1 MAGRKSNGKNACFE
15 DGEASRFGFRRIE
28 AMVHHTFIYRH
39 QPSSRLCTIDR
50 GRDAIE
56 PADHARY
63 ETYQRASLCLCQM
76 AEITSIVTD
85 PPTIVLL
92 VNYCIFD
99 IDYVRRQDWD
109 VLSIL
114 IHVLLLLDCAGV
126 MKQWEKR

>member
-1 MAGRKSNGKNACFE
+1 
-15 DGEASRFGFRRIE
+15 
-28 AMVHHTFIYRH
+28 
-39 QPSSRLCTIDR
+39 
-50 GRDAIE
+50 
-56 PADHARY
+56 
-63 ETYQRASLCLCQM
+63 M

-92 VNYCIFD
+92 VNYCVFD

-114 IHVLLLLDCAGV
+114 IHVLLLLDCAAV